1 MEKIGTNML
10 FENGHVRIWT
20 LLLGPG
26 ETAPVHQHPHPYVY
40 VVVTPGE
47 TVMRE
52 SDGNVVRQ
60 GDERWQVVHHEAG
73 LPHSLQNIGTTP
85 YENIIIELKGDGG
98 SSAALANPDLSVAAW
113 LDTFAP
119 TAADGLR
126 EHLNENP
133 GRISRGYGDL
143 LEGHAVEDP
152 DALLKIT
159 RTLGSEASRPGWVT
173 VDEIDFVSMCPHH
186 FLPYVGTATVSYRP
200 NRRILGLGKIPRYVD
215 ALARQLVI
223 QEDLTQSIA
232 LGIARVAE
240 TDDVRVLTSAVHTCI
255 SRRGA
260 RQARSN
266 STVEYVVGQ

>member
-10 FENGHVRIWT
+10 FENSQIRIWT

-52 SDGNVVRQ
+52 SDGNEVSQ
-60 GDERWQVVHHEAG
+60 SDERWQVVRHEAG

-85 YENIIIELKGDGG
+85 YENIIIELKGEG
-98 SSAALANPDLSVAAW
+98 SSPAAANPDLSVAAW

-119 TAADGLR
+119 PNAADSLR

-133 GRISRGYGDL
+133 GRISRGYGEL
-143 LEGHAVEDP
+143 LEGYSVAEP

-159 RTLGSEASRPGWVT
+159 RILASEESRPGWVT
-173 VDEIDFVSMCPHH
+173 VDDIDFVSMCPHH

-200 NRRILGLGKIPRYVD
+200 TRKILGLGKLPRYVD

-240 TDDVRVLTSAVHTCI
+240 TNDVRVSTSAVHTCI

-260 RQARSN
+260 RQARSH